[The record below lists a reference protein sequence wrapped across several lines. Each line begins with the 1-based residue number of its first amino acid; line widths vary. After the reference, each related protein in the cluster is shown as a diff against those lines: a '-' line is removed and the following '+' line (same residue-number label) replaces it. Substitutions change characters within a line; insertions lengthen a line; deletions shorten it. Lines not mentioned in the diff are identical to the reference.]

1 MLYLVCYDISDAKR
15 LRQVSSLLRHYGTRV
30 QKSVFECRINT
41 DLCKKMQ
48 KELSALCREKDSVLI
63 YRIPTREKKR

>member
-15 LRQVSSLLRHYGTRV
+15 LRQVSSLLRRYGTRV

-63 YRIPTREKKR
+63 YRIPNREKKR